1 MMTFVYLAG
10 VSLGLL
16 TTRINIFGG
25 RGRIRDVGLLRAV
38 LAAAAILTTFCLI
51 VGGFIWLS
59 LYWPVIGMCSGTVIA
74 AAAVTRDRWASLF
87 ALQPVIDA
95 ATIIVGWFWLLS
107 G

>member
-1 MMTFVYLAG
+1 MTVLYLAS
-10 VSLGLL
+10 VNLGIL
-16 TTRINIFGG
+16 TARITTFGG
-25 RGRIRDVGLLRAV
+25 RGGVRDVGVLRAV
-38 LAAAAILTTFCLI
+38 LAAAAILITFCLV

-59 LYWPVIGMCSGTVIA
+59 WYWPVIGICSGTVVA

-95 ATIIVGWFWLLS
+95 ATIIAGCYWLLS

>member
-1 MMTFVYLAG
+1 MTFVYLAG
-10 VSLGLL
+10 VSLGML
-16 TTRINIFGG
+16 TARIVIFGG
-25 RGRIRDVGLLRAV
+25 RGGIRDVGLLRAV

-51 VGGFIWLS
+51 IGGFIWLS
-59 LYWPVIGMCSGTVIA
+59 WYWPVIGVCVGFVIA

-95 ATIIVGWFWLLS
+95 ATIIVGCYWLLS